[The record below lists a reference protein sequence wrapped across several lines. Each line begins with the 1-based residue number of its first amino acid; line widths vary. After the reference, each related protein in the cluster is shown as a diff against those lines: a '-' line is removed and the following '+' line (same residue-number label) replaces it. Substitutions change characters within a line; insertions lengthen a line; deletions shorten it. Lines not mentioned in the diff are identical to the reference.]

1 MFHPKNI
8 AKLDSLKDKIINKIK
23 LQDPNSDISSQDIWI
38 DIPFS
43 PSADEPKQIKI
54 KKRRDINDSIDLA
67 DIFPL
72 EQWIDAY
79 ERSKLKGHI
88 FCYKKYQKLVF
99 NASREVFKDL
109 YKFEIKDFTQDFL
122 KVE

>member
-1 MFHPKNI
+1 MKNVHSCCHFLYI
-8 AKLDSLKDKIINKIK
+8 LNYRKLYIVNFWLH
-23 LQDPNSDISSQDIWI
+23 
-38 DIPFS
+38 
-43 PSADEPKQIKI
+43 
-54 KKRRDINDSIDLA
+54 LA

-79 ERSKLKGHI
+79 ERSKLKGHV
-88 FCYKKYQKLVF
+88 FCNKKYQKLVF